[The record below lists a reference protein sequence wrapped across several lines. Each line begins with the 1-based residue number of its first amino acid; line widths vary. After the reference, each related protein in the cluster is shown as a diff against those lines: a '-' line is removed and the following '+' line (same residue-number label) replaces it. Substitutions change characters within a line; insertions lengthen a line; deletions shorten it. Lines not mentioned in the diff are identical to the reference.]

1 MELTVT
7 QENFSRALSAVGR
20 VATNKAGLPILNNI
34 LLRTDGKRLLV
45 AATNLE
51 IATTQYIGAKI
62 AKPGAITIPARLIT
76 EFVGSLPKGSIDLK
90 VTNDNLHISSGHFN
104 SIINGVIAD
113 DFPELPTINEES
125 SISYSIGI
133 EDFKQAVSQTI
144 ITASNDSTRP
154 VLTGVY
160 WHSHEGNLFLAATDG
175 YRLSERRLVETKS
188 DVSAIIPVQTLQEV
202 LRNIN
207 ETAEEVDILF
217 DETQVRF
224 RINEAEIISRLVDGN
239 FPDYRQLIPAKS
251 DTKATVD
258 KQEFVRVTK
267 IAGLFARES
276 GGSVVVTVDPDKN
289 TVSLHSVASE
299 LGENTSELEAK
310 ITGDGSITLNSR
322 YLSEA
327 LSVLDTDTL
336 EFSFSGK
343 LSPCILKST
352 KKDTNYYHV
361 IMPLKS

>member
-1 MELTVT
+1 MELSVT

-20 VATNKAGLPILNNI
+20 VASNKTGLPILNNI
-34 LLRTDGKRLLV
+34 LLRTDGNRLLV

-62 AKPGAITIPARLIT
+62 VKAGAITVPAKLIA
-76 EFVGSLPKGSIDLK
+76 EFVSSLPKESIELK
-90 VTNDNLHISSGHFN
+90 VVNDNLHIKSGN
-104 SIINGVIAD
+104 YASIINGVIAD
-113 DFPELPTINEES
+113 DFPELPTINEAS
-125 SISYSIGI
+125 SISYTINV
-133 EDFKQAVSQTI
+133 EDFKQAVSQTV
-144 ITASNDSTRP
+144 ITASSDSTRP

-160 WHSHEGNLFLAATDG
+160 WHSHEGFLYLAATDG
-175 YRLSERRLVETKS
+175 YRLSERRLVETTS
-188 DVSAIIPVQTLQEV
+188 EVSAIIPMQTLQEV
-202 LRNIN
+202 LRTI
-207 ETAEEVDILF
+207 TDSVDTVDILF

-239 FPDYRQLIPAKS
+239 FPDYRQLIPAS
-251 DTKATVD
+251 SESHAVVS
-258 KQEFVRVTK
+258 KQEFVRVVK
-267 IAGLFARES
+267 ISGLFARES
-276 GGSVVVTVDPDKN
+276 GGSVVVTVDSDKKS
-289 TVSLHSVASE
+289 VSLHSVASE
-299 LGENTSELEAK
+299 LGENTSELDAEVK
-310 ITGDGSITLNSR
+310 GSGQVTLNSR

-327 LSVLDTDTL
+327 LSVLDDDTI

>member
-1 MELTVT
+1 MELSIT
-7 QENFSRALSAVGR
+7 QENFARALNAVGR
-20 VATNKAGLPILNNI
+20 VASNKAGLPILNNI
-34 LLRTDGKRLLV
+34 LLRTDGNRLLV

-62 AKPGAITIPARLIT
+62 VKPGAITVPARLIS
-76 EFVGSLPKGSIDLK
+76 EFVSSLPKDTIELK
-90 VTNDNLHISSGHFN
+90 VVNDNIHLKCGN
-104 SIINGVIAD
+104 YTSIINGVIAD

-125 SISYSIGI
+125 SISYTINV

-144 ITASNDSTRP
+144 ITASSDSTRP

-160 WHSHEGNLFLAATDG
+160 WHSHEGQLFLAATDG

-188 DVSAIIPVQTLQEV
+188 DVSAIIPTQTLQEV
-202 LRNIN
+202 LRTIADTS
-207 ETAEEVDILF
+207 ETVDILF

-239 FPDYRQLIPAKS
+239 FPDYRQLIPAS
-251 DTKATVD
+251 SETSAVVN

-276 GGSVVVTVDPDKN
+276 GGSVTMTVDPDKK
-289 TVSLHSVASE
+289 TVSLHSIASE
-299 LGENTSELEAK
+299 MGENTSELTAEVQ
-310 ITGDGSITLNSR
+310 GGGQVTLNSR

-327 LSVLDTDTL
+327 LSVIDDDTIT
-336 EFSFSGK
+336 FSFSGK
-343 LSPCILKST
+343 LSPCILKSV